1 MATKKKTAKRK
12 ALLKKRRRQRRFRIF
27 LLCAGIVLFVSLSGY
42 LVYEVY
48 HMICPADNTTQDF
61 AKQGNVRD
69 KNNIGVVV
77 LDPGH
82 GGYDGGAEG
91 VNGVLEKDVTLK
103 IALLMKQQLE
113 SQHVTVV
120 LTRDSDE
127 VSWPSVEISDL
138 TARTNISNESGGD
151 LFVSL
156 HTNSSEVMNDGSNGT
171 EIWTMMINNA
181 NISLAN
187 HLEKQLETLN
197 YTQNRGVKD
206 ESERPLAVLKKNY
219 LPAVLVEMG
228 FLSDTEDC
236 SYLSSAD
243 GQKAIAKA
251 LSQGIIETLKENKK

>member
-1 MATKKKTAKRK
+1 M
-12 ALLKKRRRQRRFRIF
+12 F
-27 LLCAGIVLFVSLSGY
+27 LSLSGY

-48 HMICPADNTTQDF
+48 HMIFPEETAAPPSAQNAAF
-61 AKQGNVRD
+61 RD
-69 KNNIGVVV
+69 KKSIGIVV

-103 IALLMKQQLE
+103 IALQMKQQLE
-113 SQHVTVV
+113 SQHVTVI

-127 VSWPSVEISDL
+127 VSWPSVEINDL
-138 TARTNISNESGGD
+138 TARTNIANESGGD

-156 HTNSSEVMNDGSNGT
+156 HTNSSEVMNDGSSGT
-171 EIWTMMINNA
+171 EIWTMMINNI

-228 FLSDTEDC
+228 FLSDNEDC
-236 SYLSSAD
+236 EYLSSAS
-243 GQKAIAKA
+243 GQMAIAKA
-251 LSQGIIETLKENKK
+251 LSQGIIDTLKENKK